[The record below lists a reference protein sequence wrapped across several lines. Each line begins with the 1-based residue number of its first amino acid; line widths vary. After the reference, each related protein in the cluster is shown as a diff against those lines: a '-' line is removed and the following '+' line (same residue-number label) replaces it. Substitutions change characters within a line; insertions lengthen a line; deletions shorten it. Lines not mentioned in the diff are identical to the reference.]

1 QVDTRLAPD
10 EVDRGCQVLGVALAA
25 ARMGLREDAL
35 VSADGDADLRGARVD
50 PEDQHFSPSAF
61 LRPRGERLAQR
72 SGAGVPSRTD
82 GLDLD
87 DAIVVTFAEAQ
98 VHLQEVRRQRGR

>member
-1 QVDTRLAPD
+1 RGHTHTQAGEQARSEIDGDAADVLQVDARLAPD
-10 EVDRGCQVLGVALAA
+10 EVDRGRQVLGVALAA

-72 SGAGVPSRTD
+72 SGAGVPSR
-82 GLDLD
+82 
-87 DAIVVTFAEAQ
+87 
-98 VHLQEVRRQRGR
+98 